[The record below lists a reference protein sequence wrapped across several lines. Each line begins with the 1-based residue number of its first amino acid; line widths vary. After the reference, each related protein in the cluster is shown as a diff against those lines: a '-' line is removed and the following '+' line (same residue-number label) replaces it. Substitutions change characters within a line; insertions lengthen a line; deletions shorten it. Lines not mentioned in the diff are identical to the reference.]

1 MTRLRGEAGF
11 SLVPAIAT
19 LGLLIMLGGVAVQEG
34 VQSLAG
40 TRDNELRKRAL
51 QTADA
56 AIDAAVYQL
65 NRTDLGGGI
74 GIDPFDP
81 GTVVQQTCVI
91 STGDAGGLD
100 VGALPADAV
109 VDADGRRWCPATAPE
124 TTPEN
129 ATWQFRVSEL
139 VRVGAEDCAGEG
151 VLMLDREIV
160 AVAKAG
166 TGAGMKVRRIRARLR
181 SSVALLSGAAVQSA
195 SAEAPLEMSGL
206 ARVLGDVTSNNDV
219 KGVVANVVNGNA
231 IPGPGRKVS
240 GVVPTGT
247 TKPACS
253 KFVLPEIEPGDS
265 ATNNNNT
272 LMNKD
277 CITAGIAETPCKPLL
292 SPNVTG
298 GVHTPTSPSFANS
311 SASKPVLHVWGN
323 GRATLTGSTYS
334 FCSIRLESQ
343 GTLLIR
349 SSTPVTRIFL
359 RDPDDCEGVPNAG
372 QIVVDGSS
380 RIINCHSAASPES
393 LQLYALGDDDRATT
407 QTFAGGG
414 TLGSVATVTACGT
427 DLGLTGWPMV
437 IYAPLSRVEIGGSTA
452 IAGQVAGNTV
462 AMSGSA
468 VVQPVNALVNLN
480 RLGARPVL
488 PLYQPVDYVE
498 CTARTFEELAI
509 ESPNDP
515 SQGC

>member
-1 MTRLRGEAGF
+1 MMSRLRGEGGF

-19 LGLLIMLGGVAVQEG
+19 LGLLIMLGGVAVQEA

-65 NRTDLGGGI
+65 NRADLGGGLD
-74 GIDPFDP
+74 IDPFDP
-81 GTVVQQTCVI
+81 GTVVNQTCLI
-91 STGDAGGLD
+91 STGTVGGTDLGTMPGGILPDAE
-100 VGALPADAV
+100 
-109 VDADGRRWCPATAPE
+109 GRRWCPAT
-124 TTPEN
+124 TPEKSPEG
-129 ATWQFRVSEL
+129 ATWSFRVSEV
-139 VRVGAEDCAGEG
+139 VRVGAEDCAGDG
-151 VLMLDREIV
+151 VLSLDREIV

-166 TGAGMKVRRIRARLR
+166 ASVRRIRARLR

-195 SAEAPLEMSGL
+195 SATAPLQMAGL
-206 ARVLGDVTSNNDV
+206 ARVLGDVASNHDIV
-219 KGVVANVVNGNA
+219 GVAANVVQGNA
-231 IPGPGRKVS
+231 IPGPGHAVS
-240 GVVPTGT
+240 GVIPTGT
-247 TKPACS
+247 SRSACS
-253 KFVLPEIEPGDS
+253 KFVLPEIEPGES
-265 ATNNNNT
+265 ATSNHNAA
-272 LMNKD
+272 MEKD
-277 CITAGIAETPCKPLL
+277 CITAGIAATPCKPLL
-292 SPNVTG
+292 SPSATG
-298 GVHTPTSPSFANS
+298 GVNSPTSTSFANS
-311 SASKPVLHVWGN
+311 SSSKPVLHVWGN
-323 GRATLTGSTYS
+323 GRATLTGTTYS

-372 QIVVDGSS
+372 QIVVDGSA
-380 RIINCHSAASPES
+380 RIINCHGSANPES

-407 QTFAGGG
+407 QTLAGAG
-414 TLGSVATVTACGT
+414 LLSSIATATACGG
-427 DLGLTGWPMV
+427 DPGITGWPMV

-462 AMSGSA
+462 SMSGSA

-488 PLYQPVDYVE
+488 PLYHPVDYVE
-498 CTARTFEELAI
+498 CTGRTFEQLAV